1 MEADHLVRSIFGTAG
16 AMVAWSSNV
25 IGEGSSFR
33 PEMTI
38 KEFPVVGAFL
48 RPEVPRG
55 REDLFYRLKDATDR
69 KYNTYMRLVERGDDD
84 GADRY
89 FKRHPNLISYYEYTT
104 QMANDL
110 KEINKVIRFIAE
122 IKDPSYTAER
132 KRAEIQELMVLK
144 QDVLEGIEQFRK
156 EAYAD

>member
-1 MEADHLVRSIFGTAG
+1 
-16 AMVAWSSNV
+16 MVAWSSNV

-69 KYNTYMRLVERGDDD
+69 KYNTFNRIIQRGDFAE
-84 GADRY
+84 ADKYLQRY
-89 FKRHPNLISYYEYTT
+89 PNLIAYYDYTT

-110 KEINKVIRFIAE
+110 KDINSAIRFIAE
-122 IKDPSYTAER
+122 VKDPAYTAER
-132 KRAEIQELMVLK
+132 KRAEIQEHMVLK
-144 QDVLEGIEQFRK
+144 QEVLEGIEQFRK